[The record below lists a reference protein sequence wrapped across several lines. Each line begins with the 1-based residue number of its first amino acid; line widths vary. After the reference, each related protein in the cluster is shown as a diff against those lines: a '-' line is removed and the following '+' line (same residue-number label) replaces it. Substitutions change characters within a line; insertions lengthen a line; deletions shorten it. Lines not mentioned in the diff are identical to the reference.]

1 MIFGHD
7 SLGINNHVFQSDY
20 ESANETTY
28 EGETIIQR
36 FHDFQT
42 EGGVIPKVRYS
53 LTTTVFGT
61 TYEKTITR
69 NDIYLSVAR
78 AKVEEDIE
86 TQKAEAEKFIDDFHF
101 LLFYTF
107 ELLLKF
113 ECFRFSLNTLRIF
126 HNHLCSQVRWNTLI
140 MLSLCFIFFMSC

>member
-7 SLGINNHVFQSDY
+7 SLGINNHVFQSDN
-20 ESANETTY
+20 ESTNETTY

-36 FHDFQT
+36 FHDFQI
-42 EGGVIPKVRYS
+42 EGGAIPKVRYS

-69 NDIYLSVAR
+69 NDISLAVAK

-86 TQKAEAEKFIDDFHF
+86 TQKAEAEKFIDEFHASQSSDGSNGNEEDENGDENGEEEDTKETNW
-101 LLFYTF
+101 LLYGGIGLALT
-107 ELLLKF
+107 LLLI
-113 ECFRFSLNTLRIF
+113 R
-126 HNHLCSQVRWNTLI
+126 
-140 MLSLCFIFFMSC
+140 

>member
-20 ESANETTY
+20 ESTRETTY
-28 EGETIIQR
+28 EGETIKQR

-86 TQKAEAEKFIDDFHF
+86 TQKAEAEKFIDEFHASQSSDNSNGNESNGNEEDENGDENGEEDDTKETNW
-101 LLFYTF
+101 LLYGGIG
-107 ELLLKF
+107 LA
-113 ECFRFSLNTLRIF
+113 
-126 HNHLCSQVRWNTLI
+126 
-140 MLSLCFIFFMSC
+140 LSLFLIR